1 MCLGVPMRIVE
12 IQGVDAVAELGNVR
26 RRVRLDFVE
35 DARPGEYVIVHVG
48 FAIERLDEKEALE
61 TLSLFEAMGAAGGKG
76 SDSEE
81 TP

>member
-1 MCLGVPMRIVE
+1 MRIVE

-26 RRVRLDFVE
+26 RRIRLDFVE
-35 DARPGEYVIVHVG
+35 DARRGEYVIVHVG

-61 TLSLFEAMGAAGGKG
+61 TLSLFEAMGAVGGKG
-76 SDSEE
+76 SDSSEE